1 MGLGKG
7 LIGCTRAKMGHS
19 CPGTLANMTGP
30 IGEVTNL
37 VTLLAGAT
45 FGASKLWKDP
55 KIPPK
60 KSPLEELAS
69 GLQEVLGGLSALQGA
84 VEGLRDRLDRQQET
98 LQKQQELLQVMQLE
112 DGGVK
117 EIKQEIQ
124 SIKAIVIGRLA
135 KPLDGK
141 GDEKE
146 TVEEHE
152 EEDEMADDMRE
163 ADETDDDAVTETE
176 DNQNEADSESWEGLS
191 AENEEEE
198 EGLNQDEAIKEENEE
213 VVKEEEEDVVKET
226 EAPARV
232 PELIFQDGQWVEASN
247 A

>member
-1 MGLGKG
+1 
-7 LIGCTRAKMGHS
+7 MGHS
-19 CPGTLANMTGP
+19 CPGSLANMTGP

-45 FGASKLWKDP
+45 FGASKLWKAWLSPWLQDP
-55 KIPPK
+55 QIPPK

-69 GLQEVLGGLSALQGA
+69 GLQEVLGSRGALQGA

-135 KPLDGK
+135 KPLDAK
-141 GDEKE
+141 GDEEE
-146 TVEEHE
+146 TNDDQEE

-163 ADETDDDAVTETE
+163 ADETDDDDEVTEIE
-176 DNQNEADSESWEGLS
+176 EENQIEADSESWEGLS
-191 AENEEEE
+191 AENES
-198 EGLNQDEAIKEENEE
+198 LNQDE
-213 VVKEEEEDVVKET
+213 VVQEEEEEVIKEA
-226 EAPARV
+226 EAPVRV
-232 PELIFQDGQWVEASN
+232 PELIFQDGQWVQAGD